1 VALHR
6 DMDGAEPLR
15 PQPVERLA
23 GPEERRHDRG
33 AWELAVATFGCPTC
47 DAPLLPDDAGMAPSD
62 PVSCGYCGH
71 AGVVREFLSLEQ
83 PARPARVVVRVVL
96 SYLAP

>member
-23 GPEERRHDRG
+23 GPEERRVAHG
-33 AWELAVATFGCPTC
+33 GWELAIATFGCPEC
-47 DAPLLPDDAGMAPSD
+47 DAPLLPEPSGLAPAD
-62 PVSCGYCGH
+62 PIRCGYCSHNGF
-71 AGVVREFLSLEQ
+71 VRDFLSLEQ
-83 PARPARVVVRVVL
+83 PARPARVAVRVR
-96 SYLAP
+96 LAY